1 MGATPGRWLPWA
13 RLRRGV
19 APALAGTVLLSACAG
34 TLRTESQ
41 PRPQHAAR
49 KTVAVCAPKAQADVA
64 RALDVDG
71 DGVTARPSVGSNGM
85 RQCTFTAQLKA
96 GRVSV
101 IVNVDAGPQVE
112 FRLERTVA
120 EATQLFGP
128 PPPGWHAP
136 IGLGGLGPYASWFTN
151 DDRLLASNGIDL
163 ITVYVTWPHEPRPG
177 MIKLARATIAQYME
191 GARKLPGKA
200 HTGYPG

>member
-1 MGATPGRWLPWA
+1 MGAPPGRRLLWA

-19 APALAGTVLLSACAG
+19 VPALAGTVLLSACAG
-34 TLRTESQ
+34 TLRTESRPQ
-41 PRPQHAAR
+41 PQHAAR
-49 KTVAVCAPKAQADVA
+49 KTVAGCAPKAQADVA
-64 RALDVDG
+64 HDLDVG
-71 DGVTARPSVGSNGM
+71 SVTARPSVGSNGM

-101 IVNVDAGPQVE
+101 IVNVDDGPQVE

-163 ITVYVTWPHEPRPG
+163 ITVYVTWPHESRPA
-177 MIKLARATIAQYME
+177 MIMLARAAIAQYMK
-191 GARKLPGKA
+191 GARKLPGNA

>member
-1 MGATPGRWLPWA
+1 MGAPPGRRLPWA
-13 RLRRGV
+13 RLRRSAVPAFAGV
-19 APALAGTVLLSACAG
+19 VLLSACAG
-34 TLRTESQ
+34 SLRTQ
-41 PRPQHAAR
+41 PQHAAR
-49 KTVAVCAPKAQADVA
+49 TTAAGCASKAQADIA
-64 RALDVDG
+64 RALDVSS
-71 DGVTARPSVGSNGM
+71 VTARPSVGRNGM
-85 RQCTFTAQLKA
+85 PQCTFTAQSRA

-101 IVNVDAGPQVE
+101 IVNVDDGPQVE

-151 DDRLLASNGIDL
+151 DDHLLASNGIDL
-163 ITVYVTWPHEPRPG
+163 ITVYVTWPHEPRPV
-177 MIKLARATIAQYME
+177 MIKLARAAIAQYMKRV
-191 GARKLPGKA
+191 RKLPGKA